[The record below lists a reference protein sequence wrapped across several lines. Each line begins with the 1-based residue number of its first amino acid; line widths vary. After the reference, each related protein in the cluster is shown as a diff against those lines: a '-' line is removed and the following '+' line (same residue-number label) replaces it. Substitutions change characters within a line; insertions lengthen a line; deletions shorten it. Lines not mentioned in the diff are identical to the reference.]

1 MPTSLS
7 KVYFQ
12 GKVLQ
17 EEKLILR
24 QSYEKIILETLKTI
38 SDIMNAGCHDNQWHF
53 CQFLRAFI
61 ILLLNS
67 SCNQSKRNAIS
78 FLLK

>member
-1 MPTSLS
+1 MPTLLS

-17 EEKLILR
+17 EEKLR

-61 ILLLNS
+61 ILLSNS